1 MSCFLQ
7 DLSKTSLGPLL
18 VKGETSVKIVD
29 KNKKEWVVKC
39 DKIGVLSL
47 GWIEFACAHL
57 LDEGD
62 VCIFD
67 IINVEDRSLRVH
79 TFRVL
84 DIIDLERRDG

>member
-1 MSCFLQ
+1 MGL
-7 DLSKTSLGPLL
+7 LLARETL
-18 VKGETSVKIVD
+18 VKLVD

-39 DKIGVLSL
+39 NKKGVLSL

-57 LDEGD
+57 LDKGD
-62 VCIFD
+62 VCEFE

-84 DIIDLERRDG
+84 DIIDCE